1 MQNEQDFIK
10 GAFQSGLN
18 PQQVSQAVRVY
29 RQKQPQR
36 GMIGGIVKGVT
47 QPFVNTAKNIGGAGY
62 EVYRAGKSALG
73 DKNAYVNQ
81 DSGDVVQN
89 PFLNE
94 EELTKVSQPLSLQK
108 GSALRQQIGDS
119 ANIASY
125 AVPFGKGANIATKA
139 LLPGA
144 AVGAMNS
151 ATADASLGDIGMGA
165 LGGTAFAGATYGAG
179 KFLKKAPNA
188 MRNKSE
194 DVITRGLGNPAK
206 QAKLEQK
213 GGRSIGSFLK
223 QYDILDRSPETAGEV
238 KKAIINQYDDLAL
251 KSGKT
256 VPTGKV
262 ISRIDSEL
270 ASLQG
275 GAGKFSDANQSKIEE
290 LLRRKEQ
297 FLQSVGADATQ
308 SPLNTSIKDATL
320 FRREA
325 IDPDIPQSMFNLDAK
340 GSGKAQGAKAMRD
353 ILRGTINSSDDRLK
367 QLGLDYGMAKG
378 VEDILTKAQSRVNN
392 RSLISVFKLG
402 SAGVGGMIGGAPGAI
417 GGYLM
422 EQVVNHPAFIKVLSN
437 VLSSGAT
444 GQEAVN
450 QILARPEVQQLVLQ
464 LASRAG
470 SGASR
475 LGQRELQTNQL
486 EVSPQRQQENPY
498 SPIINPPV
506 KPAYNFK
513 QKVIKRPKNVFSKEQ
528 GGGNPFGGMVKKVQD
543 WQAQNRANVSK
554 VNVPD
559 VPQSFVQGAITGAA
573 GFTGLDKKIPIG
585 HEYTPKTNAGKVA
598 SVVGSGVGY
607 AAGAGRYIAPA
618 EKFVQGAMNVPKVV
632 KSAPLITKAANVFAQ
647 KVVPPV
653 ATQMISSAPG
663 AALDSAMN
671 KEKFL
676 PTYAKSVAGGLAGRA
691 IGAGAGAVA
700 KKVTSLMP
708 RQNAFR
714 VPEKTGIE
722 GVLQRGFDLERN
734 FVSATENG
742 NIQPRNV
749 GKYAQKLKLQTSAGG
764 DPTTLFNKEIPL
776 LLVQIPGKIG
786 ALKMAPSQIAANTNL
801 MKYITGPANES
812 ARALFR

>member
-29 RQKQPQR
+29 RQKQPQQ
-36 GMIGGIVKGVT
+36 GMIGGIVQGIA

-81 DSGDVVQN
+81 DSGEVVQN

-94 EELTKVSQPLSLQK
+94 QELTKVSQPLSLQK
-108 GSALRQQIGDS
+108 DSALRQQIGDS

-125 AVPFGKGANIATKA
+125 AVPFGKGANVFTKA

-151 ATADASLGDIGMGA
+151 ATADASIGDVAKGA
-165 LGGTAFAGATYGAG
+165 LGGAAFAGATYGAG
-179 KFLKKAPNA
+179 QLIKKLPKSLES
-188 MRNKSE
+188 KSE

-223 QYDILDRSPETAGEV
+223 QYDIMDRSPETAGEV

-256 VPTGKV
+256 VPTGKIV
-262 ISRIDSEL
+262 SQIDSEL
-270 ASLQG
+270 ASLQS

-290 LLRRKEQ
+290 LLRRKSQ
-297 FLQSVGADATQ
+297 FLESVGADATQ

-340 GSGKAQGAKAMRD
+340 GSGKAQGAKVMRD
-353 ILRGTINSSDDRLK
+353 VLRGTINSSDPKLK

-402 SAGVGGMIGGAPGAI
+402 SAGVGGVISGAPGAI

-422 EQVVNHPAFIKVLSN
+422 EQIVNHPAFIKVLSN
-437 VLSSGAT
+437 TLSSGAT
-444 GQEAVN
+444 GQEAIN
-450 QILARPEVQQLVLQ
+450 QVLSKPEIQQLVLQ
-464 LASRAG
+464 LASRTG
-470 SGASR
+470 GGVSR
-475 LGQRELQTNQL
+475 LDQTKPQTNQL
-486 EVSPQRQQENPY
+486 EVSPQQQQKNQSY
-498 SPIINPPV
+498 SGIISPPV

-528 GGGNPFGGMVKKVQD
+528 GGGNPFAGVKQKVQD
-543 WQAQNRANVSK
+543 WQAQNRSNVSK
-554 VNVPD
+554 INVPD

-585 HEYTPKTNAGKVA
+585 AEYTPKTNAGKVA
-598 SVVGSGVGY
+598 SAIGSGVGY
-607 AAGAGRYIAPA
+607 AVGAGKYIAPV
-618 EKFVQGAMNVPKVV
+618 EKYIQGAMNVPKVV

-653 ATQMISSAPG
+653 ATQMITSAPG
-663 AALDSAMN
+663 AVLDSAVN
-671 KEKFL
+671 KTKFL
-676 PTYAKSVAGGLAGRA
+676 PNYTKAVAGGLTGRA
-691 IGAGAGAVA
+691 IGAGVGAVA
-700 KKVTSLMP
+700 SKVSP
-708 RQNAFR
+708 YFKPNVFKS
-714 VPEKTGIE
+714 PEKTGIE
-722 GVLQRGFDLERN
+722 GVLDRGIKVERN
-734 FVSATENG
+734 FVSSTTNG
-742 NIQPRNV
+742 DLQPRKI
-749 GKYAQKLKLQTSAGG
+749 GKFDFKNILKTAAGG
-764 DPTTLFNKEIPL
+764 DPTTLFNEEIPL

-786 ALKMAPSQIAANTNL
+786 ALKMSPSQIMGNSNL
-801 MKYITGPANES
+801 INYIKGPANES
-812 ARALFR
+812 AKALFR